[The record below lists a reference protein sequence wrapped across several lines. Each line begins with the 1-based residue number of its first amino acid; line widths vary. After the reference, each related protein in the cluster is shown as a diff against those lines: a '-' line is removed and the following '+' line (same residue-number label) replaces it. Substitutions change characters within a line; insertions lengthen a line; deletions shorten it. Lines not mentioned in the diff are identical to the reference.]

1 MSDFDYDDDTADD
14 TPLVK
19 QLRKQ
24 IAGFEKS
31 QKELQEQLSTF
42 QKDTRD
48 RSVKSVL
55 EARGVSPKVA
65 AFIPADKSSAEDIT
79 AWLEEYGDVFGAT
92 ASASTPDSQVETPEA
107 DDDLV
112 ATLRRIQGAD
122 SGAGAV
128 NLDVETQAA
137 ATLAS
142 IGANAKT
149 SEDFFRALAA
159 AQRS

>member
-31 QKELQEQLSTF
+31 QKELQEQLSSF
-42 QKDTRD
+42 QKETRD

-79 AWLEEYGDVFGAT
+79 AWLDEFGDVFGAT
-92 ASASTPDSQVETPEA
+92 ASASTPDPEVETPE

-128 NLDVETQAA
+128 NLDSDIQAA
-137 ATLAS
+137 AALAS
-142 IGANAKT
+142 IGGNAKN
-149 SEDFFRALAA
+149 SEDFFAALRAAKG
-159 AQRS
+159 